1 MLPGVTLNTPVPYPA
16 SLESGV
22 VSPDTYGYYDPTT
35 NDYFT
40 TNRAYQGTGI
50 TANTLD
56 SFSGS
61 LDGGS
66 SGGSGSGGSG
76 SGGGGG
82 GAGIG
87 GGTPTGLNAISG
99 IGSLLDTGQAIE
111 PGSFAGSSYQTLI
124 SPELNSIYTSRSLLP
139 STYTIQE
146 AIDEVIRC
154 NCDCWDNV

>member
-1 MLPGVTLNTPVPYPA
+1 
-16 SLESGV
+16 
-22 VSPDTYGYYDPTT
+22 
-35 NDYFT
+35 
-40 TNRAYQGTGI
+40 
-50 TANTLD
+50 
-56 SFSGS
+56 
-61 LDGGS
+61 
-66 SGGSGSGGSG
+66 
-76 SGGGGG
+76 
-82 GAGIG
+82 
-87 GGTPTGLNAISG
+87 LNAIYG